1 MWICTYYL
9 QFSGSFFIFH
19 FIFIYFHI
27 DIVYECIVLRC
38 IVENKLTYLLTYLHN
53 YGNLISTMAPCR
65 MSYL

>member
-38 IVENKLTYLLTYLHN
+38 IVENKLTYLLTY
-53 YGNLISTMAPCR
+53 YTFTTWKMWFMIIIIT
-65 MSYL
+65 